1 MKITLILLP
10 IGAMNDWLRKNEF
23 RIKSFQKGTQ
33 KGEFMDGDR
42 FRVVIPH
49 NNRDWLEKLR
59 GIYIGKIEKDRDVL
73 ISPDQYTSLQAMM
86 NRG

>member
-10 IGAMNDWLRKNEF
+10 IGALNDWLKKNEF

-33 KGEFMDGDR
+33 KGEFMNDDR
-42 FRVVIPH
+42 FRIVIPD
-49 NNRDWLEKLR
+49 NNRDWLDHLR
-59 GIYIGKIEKDRDVL
+59 GLYIGKIEKDRDVI

>member
-10 IGAMNDWLRKNEF
+10 IGAMNDWLKKNEF

-33 KGEFMDGDR
+33 KGEFSNGIR
-42 FRVVIPH
+42 FRVVMPD
-49 NNRDWLEKLR
+49 NNRDWLDNLR
-59 GIYIGKIEKDRDVL
+59 GLYIGKIEKDRDVI

>member
-10 IGAMNDWLRKNEF
+10 IGAMNDWLKKNEF

-42 FRVVIPH
+42 FMVVIPH

-59 GIYIGKIEKDRDVL
+59 GIYIGKIEKDRAVM
-73 ISPDQYTSLQAMM
+73 ISHDKYTALQAMM

>member
-33 KGEFMDGDR
+33 KGEFTNDDR
-42 FRVVIPH
+42 FRIVIPD
-49 NNRDWLEKLR
+49 NNRDWLDNLR
-59 GIYIGKIEKDRDVL
+59 GLYISKIEKDKDVI
-73 ISPDQYTSLQAMM
+73 ISPDQYISLQAMM

>member
-23 RIKSFQKGTQ
+23 RIKSFQEGTQ
-33 KGEFMDGDR
+33 KGEFTNDDR
-42 FRVVIPH
+42 FRIVVPD

>member
-10 IGAMNDWLRKNEF
+10 IGALNDWIKKNEF

-33 KGEFMDGDR
+33 KGEFMNGDR
-42 FRVVIPH
+42 FRITIP
-49 NNRDWLEKLR
+49 DSWLDNLR
-59 GIYIGKIEKDRDVL
+59 GLYIEKDKDVI
-73 ISPDQYTSLQAMM
+73 ISPDQYKSLQAMM

>member
-10 IGAMNDWLRKNEF
+10 IGALNDWIKKNEY

-33 KGEFMDGDR
+33 KGEFMNGDR
-42 FRVVIPH
+42 FRVTIPD
-49 NNRDWLEKLR
+49 NNRDWLDRLR
-59 GIYIGKIEKDRDVL
+59 GLYIGKIEKDKDVM
-73 ISPDQYTSLQAMM
+73 ISPDQYTSLQSMM

>member
-10 IGAMNDWLRKNEF
+10 IGALNDWIKKNEY
-23 RIKSFQKGTQ
+23 RVKSFQKGTHPS
-33 KGEFMDGDR
+33 EFMNDDR
-42 FRVVIPH
+42 FRIVIPD
-49 NNRDWLEKLR
+49 NNRDWLDKLR
-59 GIYIGKIEKDRDVL
+59 GLYIGKIEKDKDVM

>member
-10 IGAMNDWLRKNEF
+10 IGALNDWIKKNEY

-33 KGEFMDGDR
+33 KGEFTNGVR
-42 FRVVIPH
+42 FRVVMPD
-49 NNRDWLEKLR
+49 NNRDWLDNLR
-59 GIYIGKIEKDRDVL
+59 GLYIGKIEKDRDVM
-73 ISPDQYTSLQAMM
+73 ITPDQYTSLQAMM